1 MDERL
6 LARLLFVAWALTFGA
21 LTWFDLR
28 WSESGAAVR
37 VAVVVAV
44 VAAVV
49 GLALD
54 FKHHYQDRRAR
65 QGNAPAAP

>member
-6 LARLLFVAWALTFGA
+6 LARLLFVVWTLTFGV
-21 LTWFDLR
+21 LFWFDLW
-28 WSESGAAVR
+28 WSKSGAAVR
-37 VAVVVAV
+37 VAVVAAI

-65 QGNAPAAP
+65 QDNAPTAP